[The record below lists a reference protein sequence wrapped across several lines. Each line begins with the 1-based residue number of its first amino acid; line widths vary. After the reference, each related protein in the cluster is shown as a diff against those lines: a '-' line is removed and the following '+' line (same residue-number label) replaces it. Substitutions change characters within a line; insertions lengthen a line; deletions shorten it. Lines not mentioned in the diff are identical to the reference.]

1 MMITT
6 LKENIDKFVIST
18 RISGL
23 PYIGVIFIP
32 LSITYWPILDF
43 SDLVY
48 MFLSV
53 IGYLYGM
60 VINNYYDYE
69 IDSKYRPEKIGF
81 SKKSLGKMSI
91 IFGSLYI
98 IINCYLAIIS
108 SSIYY

>member
-18 RISGL
+18 RVSGL

-32 LSITYWPILDF
+32 LCITYWPILDF

-81 SKKSLGKMSI
+81 SKKNLEK
-91 IFGSLYI
+91 FR
-98 IINCYLAIIS
+98 
-108 SSIYY
+108 